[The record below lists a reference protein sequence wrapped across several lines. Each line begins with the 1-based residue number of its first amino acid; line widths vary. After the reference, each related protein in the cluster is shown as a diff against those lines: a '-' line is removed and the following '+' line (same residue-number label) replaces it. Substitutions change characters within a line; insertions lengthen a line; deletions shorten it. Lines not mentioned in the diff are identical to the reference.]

1 MGKWNLSRML
11 NMLPDEAFL
20 KLKYRIRLG
29 KRLDLKN
36 PQTFNEKLQWLKLH
50 DRREIYTRMV
60 DKYAVKEL
68 VEERIGP
75 EYVIPTLGVWDSFDQ
90 IPFDT
95 LPDQFVLKCTHD
107 SGGLVICR
115 DKQTLDKEAARIKI
129 EKSLKR
135 NYYYQ
140 NREWPYKNVK
150 PRILAEALISD
161 RDHKDLPVY
170 KIFCFHGVPKLIQ
183 MVQNDKQPEESIDYF
198 DGQWNRLDLRQ
209 NYPNSRV
216 PMTKPDCLE
225 EMLEIAAKLAGDR
238 EFIRVDLFL
247 SNGNIYFSEYT
258 FYSDAGFSRF
268 HPDSWDAELGR
279 WIQLNRN

>member
-29 KRLDLKN
+29 KRPDLKN

>member
-1 MGKWNLSRML
+1 MGKWNYSRML
-11 NMLPDEAFL
+11 NALPDEAFL

-36 PQTFNEKLQWLKLH
+36 PRTFNEKLQWLKLH
-50 DRREIYTRMV
+50 DRQEIYTRMV

-198 DGQWNRLDLRQ
+198 DREWNRLDLRQ

-225 EMLEIAAKLAGDR
+225 EMLVIAAKLAGDR